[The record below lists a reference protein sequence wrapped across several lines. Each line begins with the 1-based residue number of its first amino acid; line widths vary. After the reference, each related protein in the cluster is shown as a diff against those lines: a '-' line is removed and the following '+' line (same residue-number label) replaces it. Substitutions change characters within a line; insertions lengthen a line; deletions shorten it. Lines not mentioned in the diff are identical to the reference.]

1 MRNKDRKNSS
11 RIRCYLLSLMILS
24 IFLVMPGIS
33 NSMSLEDAGKLFA
46 DVLGVVEK
54 NYVDR
59 TYVDVTTGNDLDR
72 SDKGKI
78 LYWKVD
84 VGDMVFKGDG
94 LAEIQFNGEHLNL
107 PSPISGIVQSIS
119 AVPETE
125 IGPQDKLIR
134 IERDFFLAAMRGMVR
149 QLDDDYSSFM
159 TPPEIL
165 ELNTATQGSFGGL
178 GIVIGIRDGWLTV
191 ISPIEDTPA
200 YRVGLQTGDKIVK
213 IDGQSTKDIT
223 VMKAVQK
230 LRGPRGTA
238 VIVSIAREDEPDIKD
253 YSIIRDIIKLKSVKY
268 YLFPEKIGY
277 LRITDFGS
285 STGEDLEAALQ
296 DLENQGM
303 RGLLLDLRFNPGGLL
318 RAAIEVSDKFLPRG
332 AVIVSTKG
340 RGEEEGFPYTSR
352 NKPHRNYPI
361 VLLVNEG
368 SASASEI
375 VGGALQDHKRAVLVG
390 PKNRTTFGKGS
401 VQSVIDLHGRSLP
414 EGYSLR
420 LTTAYYYTP
429 NGRLLHR
436 TKDGGGLEPDLM
448 VDVPREERYKL
459 RRQNRLGY
467 MNEEVEKIIK
477 EIEEQKQDE
486 SKAAEDE
493 SLVPPDTS
501 ETDDSDQ
508 GTEESGE
515 EEGMEDLNIS
525 WSHTDENDEELLY
538 DRELQYAYDN
548 LKAILKIIGLRPE
561 TETAAIPEVGL

>member
-1 MRNKDRKNSS
+1 MICTKRRNNS
-11 RIRCYLLSLMILS
+11 RISYFLVSLIILS
-24 IFLVMPGIS
+24 IFLVMPG
-33 NSMSLEDAGKLFA
+33 NSTSMTLEDAGKLFA

-59 TYVDVTTGNDLDR
+59 IYVDVSTGSVLDR
-72 SDKGKI
+72 TDKGKI

-94 LAEIQFNGEHLNL
+94 LAEIQFNGDHLNL

-125 IGPQDKLIR
+125 IGPQEKLIR
-134 IERDFFLAAMRGMVR
+134 IERDFFMAAMRGMVR

-178 GIVIGIRDGWLTV
+178 GIVIGLRDGWLTV

-200 YRVGLQTGDKIVK
+200 YRVGLQIGDKIVK

-230 LRGPRGTA
+230 LRGPRGTP
-238 VIVSIAREDEPDIKD
+238 VVVSIAREEEPTIKD
-253 YSIIRDIIKLKSVKY
+253 YSIVRDIIKLKSVKY

-285 STGEDLEAALQ
+285 STGRDLESALN

-318 RAAIEVSDKFLPRG
+318 RAAIEVSDKFLPKT

-340 RGEEEGFPYTSR
+340 RGEENVFPYTSR

-390 PKNRTTFGKGS
+390 PMNRTTFGKGS
-401 VQSVIDLHGRSLP
+401 VQSVIDLRGRTLP

-448 VDVPREERYKL
+448 VDVPRDQRYKL
-459 RRQNRLGY
+459 RVQNRLGY

-477 EIEEQKQDE
+477 EIEEQKQEE
-486 SKAAEDE
+486 SKANGEEPPAPSEQGKTEDGE
-493 SLVPPDTS
+493 
-501 ETDDSDQ
+501 Q
-508 GTEESGE
+508 GTEEGGNIE
-515 EEGMEDLNIS
+515 LDDLNLS
-525 WSHTDENDEELLY
+525 WTHTDENNEKLLY

-561 TETAAIPEVGL
+561 TETASLPEVGL